1 MFNIFEHNM
10 SLKDLQSLITT
21 PTMGADAI
29 MRCALG
35 VRTTE
40 IEAYCTL
47 VTAGP
52 SSVQEVAD
60 GLGKSRSTAQRLLQS
75 LVEKGLA
82 GREERLI
89 GLGGYQ
95 YIYRAIPP
103 GRMRTAI
110 EEALRQWYERMLS
123 ELNGLPEKLEEM
135 GRSCLDR
142 YSGQR
147 VDIK

>member
-1 MFNIFEHNM
+1 MFNIFEHDM
-10 SLKDLQSLITT
+10 SLRELQSLITT

-52 SSVQEVAD
+52 STVQDVAE
-60 GLGKSRSTAQRLLQS
+60 GLGKSRSTAQRLLQN
-75 LVEKGLA
+75 LAEKGLA
-82 GREERLI
+82 VREERLI

-95 YIYRAIPP
+95 YVYSAVPPETMKAAIKE
-103 GRMRTAI
+103 T
-110 EEALRQWYERMLS
+110 LRQWYERMVS
-123 ELNGLPEKLEEM
+123 ELDGLPEKLEEM
-135 GRSCLDR
+135 GQRCLKRSATI
-142 YSGQR
+142 YS
-147 VDIK
+147 

>member
-1 MFNIFEHNM
+1 M
-10 SLKDLQSLITT
+10 SLRELQSLITT

-52 SSVQEVAD
+52 STVQDVAE
-60 GLGKSRSTAQRLLQS
+60 GLGKSRSTAQRLLQN
-75 LVEKGLA
+75 LAEKGLA
-82 GREERLI
+82 IREERLI

-95 YIYRAIPP
+95 YVYSAVSPETMRA
-103 GRMRTAI
+103 AI
-110 EEALRQWYERMLS
+110 KETLRQWYERMVS
-123 ELNGLPEKLEEM
+123 ELDGLPEKLEEM
-135 GRSCLDR
+135 GQRCLKR
-142 YSGQR
+142 TATVYT
-147 VDIK
+147 

>member
-1 MFNIFEHNM
+1 MFNIFEHDM
-10 SLKDLQSLITT
+10 SLRELQSLITT

-52 SSVQEVAD
+52 STVQDVAE
-60 GLGKSRSTAQRLLQS
+60 GLGKSRSTAQRLLQN
-75 LVEKGLA
+75 LAEKGLA
-82 GREERLI
+82 IREERLI

-95 YIYRAIPP
+95 YVYSAVDPETMRA
-103 GRMRTAI
+103 AI
-110 EEALRQWYERMLS
+110 KETLRQWYDRMIS
-123 ELNGLPEKLEEM
+123 ELDGLPEKLEEM
-135 GRSCLDR
+135 GQRCLKR
-142 YSGQR
+142 TAT
-147 VDIK
+147 VHT

>member
-1 MFNIFEHNM
+1 MFNIFEHDM
-10 SLKDLQSLITT
+10 SLRELQSLITT
-21 PTMGADAI
+21 PTIGADAI

-52 SSVQEVAD
+52 STVQDVAE
-60 GLGKSRSTAQRLLQS
+60 GLGKSRSTAQRLLQN
-75 LVEKGLA
+75 LAEKGLA
-82 GREERLI
+82 VREERLI

-95 YIYRAIPP
+95 YVYSAVPPETMRA
-103 GRMRTAI
+103 AI
-110 EEALRQWYERMLS
+110 KETLRQWYERMIS
-123 ELNGLPEKLEEM
+123 ELDRLPEKLEEM

-142 YSGQR
+142 YGQQR
-147 VDIK
+147 VR